1 MSTYMINIAT
11 IIGSLVIIT
20 IVMLFS
26 GLRVSAAK
34 SEISYLK
41 NLLRDISKGTFSGD
55 ISVSQLK
62 ESADVVP
69 VIQSIAKEVQQQQTQ
84 SGSIF
89 TDELTGLANKRRFES
104 ELERSFHFAMR
115 GLPICV
121 VTIDINNILG
131 EADHDKKDM
140 LVNGLVR
147 ILQTSTRKTDLAAK
161 IENNFVL
168 ILPNM
173 EARHIR
179 IWLTGLNKQFLDI
192 QRNGN
197 LDAESKNLY
206 RLRFGYSFVLQD
218 EDANA
223 KQVFNRASEALAKTK
238 LGNENNIIEG

>member
-1 MSTYMINIAT
+1 
-11 IIGSLVIIT
+11 
-20 IVMLFS
+20 
-26 GLRVSAAK
+26 
-34 SEISYLK
+34 
-41 NLLRDISKGTFSGD
+41 
-55 ISVSQLK
+55 
-62 ESADVVP
+62 
-69 VIQSIAKEVQQQQTQ
+69 
-84 SGSIF
+84 
-89 TDELTGLANKRRFES
+89 
-104 ELERSFHFAMR
+104 
-115 GLPICV
+115 
-121 VTIDINNILG
+121 
-131 EADHDKKDM
+131 M